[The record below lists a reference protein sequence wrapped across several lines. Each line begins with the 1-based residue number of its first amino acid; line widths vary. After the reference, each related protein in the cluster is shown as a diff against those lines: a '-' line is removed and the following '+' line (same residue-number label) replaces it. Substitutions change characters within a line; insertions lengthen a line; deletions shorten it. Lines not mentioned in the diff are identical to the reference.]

1 MLNGSLPISLAT
13 TNGNIPT
20 SLDLKNQSVELT
32 IPANTQFKQTDAV
45 TNYNGIISVP
55 MVKAISS
62 VNDYRVIS
70 AFKVGSSS
78 QSVRLT

>member
-1 MLNGSLPISLAT
+1 MPISLAT

-32 IPANTQFKQTDAV
+32 IPANIQFKQTDNV
-45 TNYNGIISVP
+45 TNYSGIISVP
-55 MVKAISS
+55 MAKPISS
-62 VNDYRVIS
+62 VNNYPVLS
-70 AFKVGSSS
+70 AFKVGNTS